1 MQNGC
6 HSPADQVGD
15 RTSDGELIGRAS
27 SPTLS
32 LMGRWD
38 WGQKGTQSA
47 NIFLEPK
54 LHFGC
59 LNGWHPKCKTG
70 ATEETEHQN
79 AIWVPLASEP
89 KCNLGSTTSG
99 PNCDRTPDGDSY
111 GGVERARLNV

>member
-1 MQNGC
+1 
-6 HSPADQVGD
+6 P
-15 RTSDGELIGRAS
+15 
-27 SPTLS
+27 S

-70 ATEETEHQN
+70 ATRQRTKW
-79 AIWVPLASEP
+79 AIAPLTVNSLAEP
-89 KCNLGSTTSG
+89 QA
-99 PNCDRTPDGDSY
+99 PPFR
-111 GGVERARLNV
+111 